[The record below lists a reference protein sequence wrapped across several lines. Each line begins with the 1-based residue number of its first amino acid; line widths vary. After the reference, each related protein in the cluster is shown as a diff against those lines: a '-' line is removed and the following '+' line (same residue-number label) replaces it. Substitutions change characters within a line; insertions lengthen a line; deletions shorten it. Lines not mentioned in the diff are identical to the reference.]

1 MVRGT
6 NACNST
12 DVNFIAT
19 QALAKSKE
27 VGQNGTTNPEG
38 TGDRADAMVQLERQA
53 RAPTG
58 FVPAST
64 GPVGGDRKDE
74 TVESM
79 QRNEDEIDLGDEL

>member
-1 MVRGT
+1 MR
-6 NACNST
+6 NST

-27 VGQNGTTNPEG
+27 VAANGTTEG
-38 TGDRADAMVQLERQA
+38 NGDRADAMAQLERQA

-64 GPVGGDRKDE
+64 GPVGGDRKDAAPA
-74 TVESM
+74 V
-79 QRNEDEIDLGDEL
+79 QA